1 MLDEIDI
8 RILELL
14 QASGR
19 LTNADLARE
28 LQMAPSAVLERVRK
42 LEQRKIIAGF
52 ATKLDPRLVGLSLT
66 AFLFVQ
72 TEPWKS
78 PNDSTPSCSNV
89 SAALV
94 ALPEV
99 LEVHNVA
106 GEDCFLIKVC
116 VRDTSHLASLIRDKI
131 RSIPAIR
138 STRTTIVLETTKETT
153 QLPLDHLKTETKK
166 HRE

>member
-1 MLDEIDI
+1 MDEIDI
-8 RILELL
+8 RILELI
-14 QASGR
+14 QTNGR
-19 LTNADLARE
+19 VANADLARE

-42 LEQRKIIAGF
+42 LEQRKIISGF
-52 ATKLDPRLVGLSLT
+52 SAKLDPKSLGLGLT

-72 TEPWKS
+72 TE
-78 PNDSTPSCSNV
+78 STKGPTESISSC
-89 SAALV
+89 AAVASGLA

-116 VRDTSHLASLIRDKI
+116 VQDTSHLASLLRDKI
-131 RSIPAIR
+131 RVLPAIR

-153 QLPLDHLKTETKK
+153 QLPLDHLKTESKK